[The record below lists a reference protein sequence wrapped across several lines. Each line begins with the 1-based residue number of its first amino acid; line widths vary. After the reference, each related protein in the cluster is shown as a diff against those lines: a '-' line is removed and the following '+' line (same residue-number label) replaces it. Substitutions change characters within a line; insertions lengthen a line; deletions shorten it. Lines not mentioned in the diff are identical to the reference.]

1 LAAPAV
7 QQIGQALHYQLEQ
20 ICMLVNI
27 FKVGKEDKHIYK
39 EDERFT
45 MWQLKARTQHWRLQ
59 RQDSGFEFPGKERT
73 GN

>member
-1 LAAPAV
+1 
-7 QQIGQALHYQLEQ
+7 
-20 ICMLVNI
+20 MLVNI